1 MVKSAYAKEEAVR
14 QRYVERMADM
24 TVNGCLI
31 LMLLAISLFLLHV
44 KVKMELTQMQKRYQF
59 MECFGMR
66 QTERVRTERREVSR
80 FLWIPLLLS
89 AVFVPVIYRNRVSA
103 AGV

>member
-1 MVKSAYAKEEAVR
+1 MEAFREAHQEDEAHDSMVKSAYAKEEAVR

-66 QTERVRTERREVSR
+66 QTEESV
-80 FLWIPLLLS
+80 PS
-89 AVFVPVIYRNRVSA
+89 AGR
-103 AGV
+103 